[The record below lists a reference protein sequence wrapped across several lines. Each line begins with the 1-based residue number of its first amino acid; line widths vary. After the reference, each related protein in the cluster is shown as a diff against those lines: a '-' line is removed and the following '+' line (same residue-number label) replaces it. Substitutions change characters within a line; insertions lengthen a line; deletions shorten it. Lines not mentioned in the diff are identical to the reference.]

1 MRVPWFSPVA
11 PNFFASA
18 PVRARNMKRSLPSA
32 ASCRMGAPRPEL
44 RRSFGFVRTAL
55 LVLGITQAASAEVR
69 LGGLF
74 QHTPSKVGRF
84 MAFVMA
90 IQEINNS
97 TDLLPG
103 NALR

>member
-1 MRVPWFSPVA
+1 
-11 PNFFASA
+11 
-18 PVRARNMKRSLPSA
+18 MKRSLPSA

-44 RRSFGFVRTAL
+44 GRSFRFVWTAL
-55 LVLGITQAASAEVR
+55 LVLGITQAACAEVR
-69 LGGLF
+69 LGGLLE
-74 QHTPSKVGRF
+74 HTPIWVGQF

>member
-1 MRVPWFSPVA
+1 
-11 PNFFASA
+11 
-18 PVRARNMKRSLPSA
+18 MKRSLPSA
-32 ASCRMGAPRPEL
+32 ASCRMGARRPEL
-44 RRSFGFVRTAL
+44 RRSFGFMRTAL
-55 LVLGITQAASAEVR
+55 LLGITQAASAEVR
-69 LGGLF
+69 LAGLF
-74 QHTPSKVGRF
+74 QHTPIKVGRF

>member
-1 MRVPWFSPVA
+1 
-11 PNFFASA
+11 
-18 PVRARNMKRSLPSA
+18 
-32 ASCRMGAPRPEL
+32 MGAPRPEL

-55 LVLGITQAASAEVR
+55 LVLGITQVTQAASAEVR

-74 QHTPSKVGRF
+74 QHTPIKVGRF

>member
-1 MRVPWFSPVA
+1 M
-11 PNFFASA
+11 
-18 PVRARNMKRSLPSA
+18 
-32 ASCRMGAPRPEL
+32 
-44 RRSFGFVRTAL
+44 RTAL
-55 LVLGITQAASAEVR
+55 LVLGITQAVSAEVR
-69 LGGLF
+69 FGGLF
-74 QHTPSKVGRF
+74 QHTPIKVGRF

>member
-1 MRVPWFSPVA
+1 MVSFVGGNWDNREVPKVVAERRETWPTRPKVIGGIPVA
-11 PNFFASA
+11 HG
-18 PVRARNMKRSLPSA
+18 A
-32 ASCRMGAPRPEL
+32 AEV

-55 LVLGITQAASAEVR
+55 LVLITQSSAEVR

-74 QHTPSKVGRF
+74 QHTPIKVGRF

>member
-1 MRVPWFSPVA
+1 
-11 PNFFASA
+11 
-18 PVRARNMKRSLPSA
+18 MKRSLPSA
-32 ASCRMGAPRPEL
+32 ASCRMGARRPEL
-44 RRSFGFVRTAL
+44 GRSFGFVRTAL
-55 LVLGITQAASAEVR
+55 LVLGLGITQAASAEVR

-74 QHTPSKVGRF
+74 QHTPIKVGRF

>member
-1 MRVPWFSPVA
+1 
-11 PNFFASA
+11 
-18 PVRARNMKRSLPSA
+18 MKRSLPAA

-44 RRSFGFVRTAL
+44 GRSFGFVRTAL
-55 LVLGITQAASAEVR
+55 LVLGITQAVSADEVR

-74 QHTPSKVGRF
+74 LHTPIWVGQF

>member
-1 MRVPWFSPVA
+1 
-11 PNFFASA
+11 
-18 PVRARNMKRSLPSA
+18 
-32 ASCRMGAPRPEL
+32 MGAPRPEL
-44 RRSFGFVRTAL
+44 RRSFEFVRTAL
-55 LVLGITQAASAEVR
+55 LFLGLGITQAASAEVR

-74 QHTPSKVGRF
+74 QHTPIKVGRF

>member
-1 MRVPWFSPVA
+1 
-11 PNFFASA
+11 
-18 PVRARNMKRSLPSA
+18 MKRSLPSA

-44 RRSFGFVRTAL
+44 GRSFGFVRTAL

-74 QHTPSKVGRF
+74 LHEPIWVGQF

>member
-1 MRVPWFSPVA
+1 MQVLR
-11 PNFFASA
+11 N
-18 PVRARNMKRSLPSA
+18 ARHARGLRKMKRSLPSA

-44 RRSFGFVRTAL
+44 GRSFGFVRTAL
-55 LVLGITQAASAEVR
+55 LVLGITQGVSAEVR

-74 QHTPSKVGRF
+74 QHTETKVGRF
-84 MAFVMA
+84 AAFLMAVE
-90 IQEINNS
+90 EINNS

>member
-1 MRVPWFSPVA
+1 
-11 PNFFASA
+11 
-18 PVRARNMKRSLPSA
+18 MKRSLPSA
-32 ASCRMGAPRPEL
+32 ASCRMGARRPEL
-44 RRSFGFVRTAL
+44 GRSFGFVRTAL
-55 LVLGITQAASAEVR
+55 LVLGITQAACAEVR

-74 QHTPSKVGRF
+74 QHTPIKVGRF

>member
-1 MRVPWFSPVA
+1 
-11 PNFFASA
+11 
-18 PVRARNMKRSLPSA
+18 
-32 ASCRMGAPRPEL
+32 MGAPRAEL

-55 LVLGITQAASAEVR
+55 LVLGITQAVSAEVR

-74 QHTPSKVGRF
+74 QHTPMMVGQLT
-84 MAFVMA
+84 AFVMA

-97 TDLLPG
+97 TALLPG

>member
-1 MRVPWFSPVA
+1 MCC
-11 PNFFASA
+11 
-18 PVRARNMKRSLPSA
+18 VRARTIMKRSLPSTT
-32 ASCRMGAPRPEL
+32 SCHMGAPRPEL
-44 RRSFGFVRTAL
+44 RRSFGFGRTAL
-55 LVLGITQAASAEVR
+55 LVLGITQAVSAEVR

-74 QHTPSKVGRF
+74 QHTPIKVGRF

>member
-1 MRVPWFSPVA
+1 
-11 PNFFASA
+11 
-18 PVRARNMKRSLPSA
+18 MKRSLPSPAA
-32 ASCRMGAPRPEL
+32 ASCRMGAPRSEL

-55 LVLGITQAASAEVR
+55 LVLGITQVTQVASAEVR

-74 QHTPSKVGRF
+74 QHTPIKVGRF

>member
-1 MRVPWFSPVA
+1 MQVLR
-11 PNFFASA
+11 N
-18 PVRARNMKRSLPSA
+18 ARHARGLRKMKRSLPSA

-44 RRSFGFVRTAL
+44 GRSFGFVRTAL
-55 LVLGITQAASAEVR
+55 LVLGITQAVSAEVR

-74 QHTPSKVGRF
+74 QHEPILVGRF
-84 MAFVMA
+84 AAFVMA

>member
-1 MRVPWFSPVA
+1 
-11 PNFFASA
+11 
-18 PVRARNMKRSLPSA
+18 
-32 ASCRMGAPRPEL
+32 MGAPRPEL
-44 RRSFGFVRTAL
+44 RHSFGFVRTAL
-55 LVLGITQAASAEVR
+55 LVLGITQAVSAEPEVR

-74 QHTPSKVGRF
+74 LHTPIWVGQF

>member
-1 MRVPWFSPVA
+1 
-11 PNFFASA
+11 
-18 PVRARNMKRSLPSA
+18 MKRSLPSA
-32 ASCRMGAPRPEL
+32 TSCRMGAPRAEL

-55 LVLGITQAASAEVR
+55 LVLGLGITQAASAEVR

-74 QHTPSKVGRF
+74 QHTPIKVGRF

>member
-1 MRVPWFSPVA
+1 MISARSKPAFRGC
-11 PNFFASA
+11 ASLVFPLA
-18 PVRARNMKRSLPSA
+18 ENETLPA
-32 ASCRMGAPRPEL
+32 QRRLCRMGALRPEL
-44 RRSFGFVRTAL
+44 RRSFGFVRTVL
-55 LVLGITQAASAEVR
+55 LILGITQAASAEVR

-74 QHTPSKVGRF
+74 LHEPIWVGQF

>member
-1 MRVPWFSPVA
+1 
-11 PNFFASA
+11 
-18 PVRARNMKRSLPSA
+18 MKRSLPSPAA
-32 ASCRMGAPRPEL
+32 ASCRTGAPRPEL

-74 QHTPSKVGRF
+74 QHTPIKVGRF

>member
-1 MRVPWFSPVA
+1 
-11 PNFFASA
+11 
-18 PVRARNMKRSLPSA
+18 MKRSFPSPAA

-74 QHTPSKVGRF
+74 QHTPIKVGRF

>member
-1 MRVPWFSPVA
+1 MNLRVPGFPPSPNLRCA
-11 PNFFASA
+11 
-18 PVRARNMKRSLPSA
+18 VRARKMKRSLPSPA

-55 LVLGITQAASAEVR
+55 LVLGITQAACAEVR

-74 QHTPSKVGRF
+74 QHTPIKVGRF

>member
-1 MRVPWFSPVA
+1 MEKLEV
-11 PNFFASA
+11 
-18 PVRARNMKRSLPSA
+18 
-32 ASCRMGAPRPEL
+32 
-44 RRSFGFVRTAL
+44 RRSFGGVRTAL
-55 LVLGITQAASAEVR
+55 LALIMGVSAEVR

-74 QHTPSKVGRF
+74 QHTPIKVGRF